1 MKSCLDLNFHESSA
15 AATVVS
21 ERFFDS
27 ICGLDSIRSN
37 SAIIVHSA
45 GDFKSTSRALRQFAE
60 TYGKDTSNEIRFS
73 F

>member
-1 MKSCLDLNFHESSA
+1 M
-15 AATVVS
+15 VS

-27 ICGLDSIRSN
+27 IYGLDSIDSY

-45 GDFKSTSRALRQFAE
+45 GDFKSESKALRQFAE
-60 TYGKDTSNEIRFS
+60 TYGKDTCREIRLS

>member
-27 ICGLDSIRSN
+27 ICGFDSICKN

-45 GDFKSTSRALRQFAE
+45 GDFNSASKALRQFAE
-60 TYGKDTSNEIRFS
+60 TYGKDTFGKTRFS